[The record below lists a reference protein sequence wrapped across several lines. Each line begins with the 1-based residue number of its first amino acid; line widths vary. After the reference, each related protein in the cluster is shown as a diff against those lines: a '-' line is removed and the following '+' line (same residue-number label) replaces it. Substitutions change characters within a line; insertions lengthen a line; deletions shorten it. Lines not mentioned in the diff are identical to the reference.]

1 MMTIDCHHHYTPSV
15 AAATTS
21 TATAGEMVIAAAEAS
36 RCISGITFEI
46 GARDKWRSRD
56 VLHLEPQ
63 VHVFFLVSL
72 LHTNEYLKINSVLNG
87 VDRMDW
93 A

>member
-1 MMTIDCHHHYTPSV
+1 MEYAQAHTPLALPMDSLV
-15 AAATTS
+15 AA
-21 TATAGEMVIAAAEAS
+21 AGEMVMAA
-36 RCISGITFEI
+36 GGLKMHQQHHVGN
-46 GARDKWRSRD
+46 GARDKWGSQD

-72 LHTNEYLKINSVLNG
+72 LHTNEYLKINIVLNG